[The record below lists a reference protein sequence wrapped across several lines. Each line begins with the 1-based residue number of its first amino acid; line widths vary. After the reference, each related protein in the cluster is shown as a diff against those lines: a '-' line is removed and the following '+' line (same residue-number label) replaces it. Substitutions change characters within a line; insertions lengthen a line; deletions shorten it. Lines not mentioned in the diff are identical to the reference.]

1 MVILSGKNFSDFL
14 AKNRYVVVFFYMRWC
29 PPCWKMVPEYAA
41 AAKML
46 KGEAAFAMVDT
57 FVEQELRE
65 KYNLHEYPMLYFF
78 IGGVKLY
85 HSGSRRRCDLIFN

>member
-1 MVILSGKNFSDFL
+1 
-14 AKNRYVVVFFYMRWC
+14 
-29 PPCWKMVPEYAA
+29 MVPAVLENGSRVSA